1 MTDMTPE
8 QRSAALREGAR
19 QMGLI
24 DLDLVVLAQDSVPVS
39 VALRDLQLKYPA
51 AFKAPFDARTAP
63 QADVDARWR
72 ELQEA
77 NNPAARRNAE
87 IAEAVT
93 QNGSV
98 RNMPEAEFQALC
110 RKIGLR

>member
-24 DLDLVVLAQDSVPVS
+24 DLDLVFLAQESVPVS
-39 VALRDLQLKYPA
+39 VALKELQLKYPA
-51 AFKAPFDARTAP
+51 AFKPPFDARTAP
-63 QADVDARWR
+63 RTEVDARWR
-72 ELQEA
+72 EMQQA
-77 NNPAARRNAE
+77 NSWTGRRNAE
-87 IAEAVT
+87 IADAIT
-93 QNGSV
+93 QAGDV
-98 RNMPEAEFQALC
+98 RNMPDAEYKALC